1 MVQVYSQKKEITFI
15 QHWEEDMI
23 AMESA
28 RKMKYSS
35 HQESMPKTIAKTGR
49 KFIVYKKQK

>member
-15 QHWEEDMI
+15 QHWEEDTI

-35 HQESMPKTIAKTGR
+35 H
-49 KFIVYKKQK
+49 